1 MKLFYFLVSIVR
13 TMFYISGNYIEDDGC
28 NTPIQ
33 PKHGLNLVVIMQ
45 KAIHWATELNYHRR
59 SESQPSNRF
68 KTDTPSATTQC
79 IMNIHTIGR
88 NLHLKHS

>member
-33 PKHGLNLVVIMQ
+33 PKHGLNLVVIM
-45 KAIHWATELNYHRR
+45 
-59 SESQPSNRF
+59 
-68 KTDTPSATTQC
+68 
-79 IMNIHTIGR
+79 
-88 NLHLKHS
+88 